1 MVLMVEHTSIQSSAL
16 HGGAFSRSSSTTR
29 QRCKVSLAFL
39 CSCCALLLPAA
50 LKRVMNNVE
59 GEQQHQRSAGNVW
72 RACLQ
77 RASLSALAA

>member
-1 MVLMVEHTSIQSSAL
+1 
-16 HGGAFSRSSSTTR
+16 
-29 QRCKVSLAFL
+29 
-39 CSCCALLLPAA
+39 LLLAATLDVQACRLKARAAAVFHALNVTAAQHMAATPQTACIIPWAA